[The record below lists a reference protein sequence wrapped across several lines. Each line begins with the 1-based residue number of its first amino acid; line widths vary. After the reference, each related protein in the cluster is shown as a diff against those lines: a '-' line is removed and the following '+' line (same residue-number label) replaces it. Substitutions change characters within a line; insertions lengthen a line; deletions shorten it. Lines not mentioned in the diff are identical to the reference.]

1 VPKWFLNTN
10 IATRLGLGFGALV
23 LLIVIFGLSALYQM
37 NRLKQQSDT
46 LYHHPFTVTRSVD
59 AVIIEALKIHREMK
73 DLAHTVEHDMIRAQQ
88 SRISTYEEDALRHLE
103 TVSSQFLGD
112 PQTVKKVYQSLID
125 WRPIRDEV
133 IQLRLAGD
141 LPAADAI
148 TRGKGARQVALIKSE
163 LERLKLFSDRKADES
178 LANAEVLLRE
188 STMIIGLVL
197 AAAVLLGIAIAIPI
211 TRSIRN
217 PLTRLDRA
225 AAQVSQGDLEQ
236 QVVVTSQDEL
246 GRLG

>member
-1 VPKWFLNTN
+1 MRKWFLDMS

-23 LLIVIFGLSALYQM
+23 FLIVIFGLSALYQM

-59 AVIIEALKIHREMK
+59 AVVIEALKIHLEMK
-73 DLAHTVEHDMIRAQQ
+73 DLAHAVDRDKIRTHE
-88 SRISTYEEDALRHLE
+88 SRVSMYDEGALRNLE
-103 TVSSQFLGD
+103 TVKSQFLGD
-112 PQTVKKVYQSLID
+112 PQIVMQVYQLLID

-141 LPAADAI
+141 LVAADAI
-148 TRGKGARQVALIKSE
+148 TRGKGARHAALIESE
-163 LERLKLFSDRKADES
+163 LKGLRLFAAHKADES

-188 STMIIGLVL
+188 STMIIRWVL
-197 AAAVLLGIAIAIPI
+197 AAAVLLGLTIAIPI
-211 TRSIRN
+211 ARSIRI

-236 QVVVTSQDEL
+236 QVAVTSQDEL